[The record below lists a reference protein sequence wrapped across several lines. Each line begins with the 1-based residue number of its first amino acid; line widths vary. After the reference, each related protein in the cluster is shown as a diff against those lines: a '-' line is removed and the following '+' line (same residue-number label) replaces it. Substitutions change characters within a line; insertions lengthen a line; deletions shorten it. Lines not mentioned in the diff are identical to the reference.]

1 MALQLRYPE
10 EADFHS
16 RTFIDDEEA
25 PAPTLADAIFRWSPS
40 VRADLARRSE
50 TCLTPA
56 RLIVATGAEATAFGK
71 TISQDAPVLG
81 TLVLSTTPIA
91 HTTFGAGPA
100 AVCALLALTPETLL
114 LLAPL
119 EVAEHDVWT
128 FVDALFAH
136 VAPQEVV
143 SLSALMSVTYDATL
157 HDGCVLYQLASSS
170 SSPLSDVPMLSAP
183 RFVTGIPAALLT
195 HCTLRRRRAAV
206 FVSLQHPTT
215 SLLESTRCFG
225 PLQTHLGLMSVT
237 STKRV
242 DDATTKSFESL
253 YI

>member
-16 RTFIDDEEA
+16 RTFVDVEEA
-25 PAPTLADAIFRWSPS
+25 PAPALADAIFRWSPS
-40 VRADLARRSE
+40 VRADLARRNE

-56 RLIVATGAEATAFGK
+56 RLLVATGAEATAFAK
-71 TISQDAPVLG
+71 TISQGSPVLG

-100 AVCALLALTPETLL
+100 AVCALVALTPETLL

-119 EVAEHDVWT
+119 EVAENDVWT

-136 VAPQEVV
+136 VAPQEVM

-157 HDGCVLYQLASSS
+157 HDGCVLYQLASS
-170 SSPLSDVPMLSAP
+170 PLSEVPMLPAP

-195 HCTLRRRRAAV
+195 YCTLRRRRASV
-206 FVSLQHPTT
+206 FVSLLHPTT
-215 SLLESTRCFG
+215 SLLESTRCFA
-225 PLQTHLGLMSVT
+225 PLLAHLGLSSVPT
-237 STKRV
+237 TKSL
-242 DDATTKSFESL
+242 DDAATTKSFESL